1 MEVSNLNSESVKSG
15 VPDLKALHRVLTMFA
30 SELDS
35 FCNKHDVTY
44 YLMGGTAL
52 GAIRHQ
58 GFIPWDDDFD
68 IFMDRENYLRFIS
81 ACKSDLDD
89 SRYYLQ
95 QEDTDEWPLFFSKVR
110 LNDTLYIE
118 REDEIGRIHT
128 GLYID
133 VMCLHNTYT
142 NKWMRYLHF
151 LAGRALTAIALS
163 KRGYSTNSWI
173 KRLALVVGRIL
184 GFIRIK
190 RLLLKFIRLL
200 DDRDTKFVGHF
211 FGRAPFRNSSFPRDY
226 LGAPRRVPFENEML
240 PVPNNVEDY
249 LTMRFGS
256 DFMRM
261 PSPRT
266 LEAFPSHLISFD
278 LGPYR

>member
-1 MEVSNLNSESVKSG
+1 MNPDFEKSNFADVN
-15 VPDLKALHRVLTMFA
+15 PLHRVLTMFA
-30 SELDS
+30 TELDS
-35 FCNKHDVTY
+35 FCNKHDITY

-68 IFMDRENYLRFIS
+68 IFMDRKNYLRFIR

-89 SRYYLQ
+89 RYYLQ
-95 QEDTDEWPLFFSKVR
+95 QEDTDEWPLFFSKIR
-110 LNDTLYIE
+110 LNDTLYVE

-142 NKWMRYLHF
+142 NRGMRYLHF
-151 LAGRALTAIALS
+151 LAGRVLTAIALS
-163 KRGYSTNSWI
+163 KRGYSTHSWT

-184 GFIRIK
+184 GFLRID
-190 RLLLKFIRLL
+190 RLLLRFIRSL
-200 DDRDTKFVGHF
+200 DDRDSKFVGHF
-211 FGRAPFRNSSFPRDY
+211 FGRAPFRNSSFPKDY
-226 LGAPRRVPFENEML
+226 LGTPRRVSFENEML
-240 PVPNNVEDY
+240 PVPSNVEDY

-261 PSPRT
+261 PSPQT
-266 LEAFPSHLISFD
+266 LEAFPNHLISFD
-278 LGPYR
+278 LGPYG

>member
-1 MEVSNLNSESVKSG
+1 MEASKLKTESIKSG

-30 SELDS
+30 NELDS
-35 FCNKHDVTY
+35 FCNKHCVTY

-68 IFMDRENYLRFIS
+68 IFMDRKNYLRFLS

-89 SRYYLQ
+89 DRYYLQ

-110 LNDTLYIE
+110 LNNTLYVE

-128 GLYID
+128 GIYID

-142 NKWMRYLHF
+142 NRGMRYLHF

-163 KRGYSTNSWI
+163 KRGYSTSSRI
-173 KRLALVVGRIL
+173 KRLALIFGRIL
-184 GFIRIK
+184 GLIQVK
-190 RLLLKFIRLL
+190 KLLLKFIRLL
-200 DDRDTKFVGHF
+200 DDHDSKFVGHF

-226 LGAPRRVPFENEML
+226 LGTPRRVPFENEML
-240 PVPNNVEDY
+240 PVPSNVEDY

-256 DFMRM
+256 DFMKM
-261 PSPRT
+261 PSPTT

-278 LGPYR
+278 LGPYG